1 MPLMCQLLI
10 LHSCLHS
17 CCSCAGVDV
26 TCPRITSFAQA
37 LCPFCRANVLPP
49 SPRPPSPNPPP
60 PPHPPPPPLPS
71 PPPPPCPANSAMPAR
86 CDTWCKE
93 MYAPRHCGRDT
104 CDCDA
109 CHFCVLQLASL
120 LPPPL
125 RPSPPPRPS
134 PSPRPSPPPSQCPPP
149 PPPPYPLPLN
159 MWPHALPSNKP
170 NPTPPPPKA
179 LPTPHSSTHQPSPLT
194 SPQRS
199 PLAPHRSHTHL
210 TGQLATTTSS
220 GQLTNPTSGLTNPTS
235 GPSAFVAWDAVR
247 QQNLQS
253 GLLIPSTTQLPNQQP
268 HLQQP
273 LQAQETSA
281 AASAAA
287 ATVHPSALVFFILTF
302 SALIIALLLC
312 CAAAYFLIRGA
323 ANLLA
328 HLISHMMGD
337 GRYGGRLNPSAL
349 LAPRSSRHLP
359 GGGSGGRY
367 ESRYES
373 VLPTIHESF
382 R

>member
-1 MPLMCQLLI
+1 MPADHLFR
-10 LHSCLHS
+10 
-17 CCSCAGVDV
+17 V
-26 TCPRITSFAQA
+26 SFAQA
-37 LCPFCRANVLPP
+37 LCPFCRASVLPP

-235 GPSAFVAWDAVR
+235 GLSAFVAWDAVR
-247 QQNLQS
+247 QQNLLS

-328 HLISHMMGD
+328 HSISHTMGD